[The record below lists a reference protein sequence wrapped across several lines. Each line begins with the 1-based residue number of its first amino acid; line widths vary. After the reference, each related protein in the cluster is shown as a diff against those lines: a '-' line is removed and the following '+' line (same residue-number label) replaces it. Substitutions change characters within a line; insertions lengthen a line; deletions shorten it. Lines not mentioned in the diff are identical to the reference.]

1 MSQRPRSQARV
12 LALQAL
18 CLYDAMGD
26 AFDAELDS
34 FLTDVTLR
42 VELDLPTSLP
52 GETISFARRLA
63 HDAWRQRPEIDATL
77 ERNVTGW
84 SVSRMPPVDRNTLRI
99 GLHELLHDPDTPPTV
114 VINEAIDLARRFGDK
129 DSPAFV
135 NGVLD
140 AIRRELGIPGSSR
153 ESTESRKASEP
164 REASDAK

>member
-1 MSQRPRSQARV
+1 MSQRPRSQARI

-26 AFDAELDS
+26 RFEEELDS

-42 VELDLPTSLP
+42 ADLDLPTSMS

-63 HDAWRQRPEIDATL
+63 YDSWRQKRDLDAVL

-84 SVSRMPPVDRNTLRI
+84 AIRRMPPVDRNILRI
-99 GLHELLHDPDTPPTV
+99 GLQELLHDPDTPPQV
-114 VINEAIDLARRFGDK
+114 IINEAIDLARRFGDK
-129 DSPAFV
+129 DSPGFI

-140 AIRRELGIPGSSR
+140 AVRGELGIP
-153 ESTESRKASEP
+153 APP
-164 REASDAK
+164 RE

>member
-1 MSQRPRSQARV
+1 MSQRRRTQART

-18 CLYDAMGD
+18 CLYDAIGD
-26 AFDAELDS
+26 TFEAELDS
-34 FLTDVTLR
+34 FLTDPTLR
-42 VELDLPTSLP
+42 SDLDLPTSLP
-52 GETISFARRLA
+52 SETISFARKIA
-63 HDAWRQRPEIDATL
+63 HDAWKQRPEIDATL

-99 GLHELLHDPDTPPTV
+99 GLHELLHDPGTPPQV

-140 AIRRELGIPGSSR
+140 AIRRELGIP
-153 ESTESRKASEP
+153 APP
-164 REASDAK
+164 RETTE